1 MTLSRKITQ
10 WMVAS
15 KRACNRCPPCG
26 RNIVDWVVARL
37 SVIFFL
43 IPTKHDTLVYRSE
56 IRSGWRNSPSQ
67 NHTWRSTTIQHL
79 SQILLPHHSEENGI
93 WMNLERP
100 KVVPWEQIGN
110 SMELLNSV
118 AKHAHRRFDTEF
130 YWGPSNASE
139 VTLHLCRRVPKKSMT
154 KTPRILKSNN
164 IR

>member
-10 WMVAS
+10 WIVAS
-15 KRACNRCPPCG
+15 NRSCNRNRHLCCPLCE

-110 SMELLNSV
+110 SLIQWPNMPIDDSTPSSTEVPPMQVKSPCTFAGESQKNLWL
-118 AKHAHRRFDTEF
+118 KLHAF
-130 YWGPSNASE
+130 
-139 VTLHLCRRVPKKSMT
+139 
-154 KTPRILKSNN
+154 
-164 IR
+164 